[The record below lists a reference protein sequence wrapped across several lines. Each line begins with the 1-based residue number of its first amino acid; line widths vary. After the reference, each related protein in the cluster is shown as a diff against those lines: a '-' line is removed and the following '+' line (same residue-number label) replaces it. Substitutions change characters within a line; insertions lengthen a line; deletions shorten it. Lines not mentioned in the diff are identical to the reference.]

1 MLGRTRAASPPVGGQ
16 QMSSVPA
23 GVVARRTTQLSFH
36 FWIAFVMALYVFGG
50 FSLAALQRYVMDDP
64 RVRPFM
70 VHLHGVTFITW
81 MTLLVVQA
89 WLVNVKNIALHRS
102 LGTFG
107 IAAGTGVIF
116 TGGLITIVGMGHAD
130 PSAPFFYD
138 LMYLSLLAI
147 GGFAVLFTLAI
158 RHVRDPENHR
168 RLILFATIPL
178 LPPGI
183 NRTYQVLG
191 QLDYLP
197 VLATYLTMAII
208 AAAIVVQDWRA
219 HGGKLTFAS
228 KIGAAVV
235 FGQELLHLPITRSHA
250 FAEVASFV
258 QSLARYP

>member
-1 MLGRTRAASPPVGGQ
+1 
-16 QMSSVPA
+16 MSSVPA
-23 GVVARRTTQLSFH
+23 EYVVRRSLRPSFY

-50 FSLAALQRYVMDDP
+50 FSLAALQRYLLADP
-64 RVRPFM
+64 RVRPAT
-70 VHLHGVTFITW
+70 VHLHGITFISW

-89 WLVNVKNIALHRS
+89 WLINVKNVALHRS

-107 IAAGTGVIF
+107 IALGTAVLC
-116 TGGLITIVGMGHAD
+116 TGALITVVGMGNAN
-130 PSAPFFYD
+130 PGAPFFYD
-138 LMYLSLLAI
+138 LMYLSLMAL
-147 GGFAVLFTLAI
+147 GGFGVLFTLAM
-158 RHVRDPENHR
+158 RSVRDPENHR

-197 VLATYLTMAII
+197 VLATYLTMAAI
-208 AAAIVVQDWRA
+208 AAAILIHDWRTN
-219 HGGKLTFAS
+219 GKLTFAS
-228 KIGAAVV
+228 KIGGAIV
-235 FGQELLHLPITRSHA
+235 FGQALLHLPITRSHA

>member
-1 MLGRTRAASPPVGGQ
+1 MATPSTAVGG
-16 QMSSVPA
+16 SPA
-23 GVVARRTTQLSFH
+23 YPRAFRPSFF
-36 FWIAFVMALYVFGG
+36 FWMTVVMAVFVFGG
-50 FSLAALQRYVMDDP
+50 FGMTYLFPLASGTL
-64 RVRPFM
+64 RPAPPV
-70 VHLHGVTFITW
+70 VHLHGIVFMSW
-81 MTLLVVQA
+81 MILLLVQPA
-89 WLVNVKNIALHRS
+89 LIGYRNVALHRS

-107 IAAGTGVIF
+107 IAVGTGVIF
-116 TGGLITIVGMGHAD
+116 TGGLITIVGMGHAN

>member
-1 MLGRTRAASPPVGGQ
+1 
-16 QMSSVPA
+16 MSSVPA
-23 GVVARRTTQLSFH
+23 EYVARRGPYPSFH

-50 FSLAALQRYVMDDP
+50 FSLAALQRYLLDDP
-64 RVRPFM
+64 RIRPFA
-70 VHLHGVTFITW
+70 VHVHGITFITW

-89 WLVNVKNIALHRS
+89 WLINVKNVTLHRS

-107 IAAGTGVIF
+107 IAVGTAVVL
-116 TGGLITIVGMGHAD
+116 TGGLITVVGMGHAN
-130 PSAPFFYD
+130 PNSPFFYD
-138 LMYLSLLAI
+138 LMYLSLMAI
-147 GGFAVLFTLAI
+147 GGFALLFTLAI
-158 RHVRDPENHR
+158 RCVRDPENHR

-197 VLATYLTMAII
+197 VLATYLTMAAI
-208 AAAIVVQDWRA
+208 AAAIVVQDWRTN
-219 HGGKLTFAS
+219 GKLTFAS
-228 KIGAAVV
+228 KIGAAIV

-258 QSLARYP
+258 SSLARYP